1 MTNPIDAERATRL
14 ARLPRQTG
22 FTLIEVLAALVIVAL
37 GMLGVIEA
45 VSQTARNG
53 TYLREKTLA
62 HWVAM
67 HVITERRLE
76 LEPPPIAET
85 SDEVEFANTRWKW
98 TLTVSETPVENIRR
112 LDVQVR
118 AADAPETSALANLT
132 GFYST
137 SLSPASGTPIP
148 WAGSGQRSPDEDS
161 DAGDEDGDA
170 TQDDTAQDPNDSDE
184 PGGPDDSTDPEDDPE

>member
-1 MTNPIDAERATRL
+1 MRISDRGPGQA
-14 ARLPRQTG
+14 G
-22 FTLIEVLAALVIVAL
+22 FTLLEILVAVGLAGLL
-37 GMLGVIEA
+37 LTGVFMQ
-45 VSQTARNG
+45 VSQSLIAVN
-53 TYLREKTLA
+53 LMRERTLA

-67 HVITERRLE
+67 NVITERRLE

-118 AADAPETSALANLT
+118 VADAPEASALANLT